1 MSSGQQQQP
10 PAPAAA
16 AAADDWE
23 QAADSD
29 AQAVAGLGQQTSR
42 ISISTQPAFRPQA
55 SSFVPGGSQPFYPQ
69 QQYYA
74 QGGYQQQPHSPYP
87 QYGGE
92 QAQYG
97 GYQQQHQGGY
107 GAQYGVPQY
116 QRQPQQQ
123 QSQQP
128 QQGIYQPQ
136 ILQRGGPTLSA
147 PKGMS
152 ARDL

>member
-10 PAPAAA
+10 PAP
-16 AAADDWE
+16 AADDWE

-42 ISISTQPAFRPQA
+42 INISAQPAFRPQA

-69 QQYYA
+69 QPYYP
-74 QGGYQQQPHSPYP
+74 QGGYQQQQYNPYP
-87 QYGGE
+87 QYGSP
-92 QAQYG
+92 QAQHG
-97 GYQQQHQGGY
+97 GYQQQQGGY
-107 GAQYGVPQY
+107 GGQYGVPQY
-116 QRQPQQQ
+116 APQPPQ
-123 QSQQP
+123 QQP
-128 QQGIYQPQ
+128 QQPQQAPYQPQ
-136 ILQRGGPTLSA
+136 ILQRGGSTLSA